1 MLNLILVTIFFA
13 ISFFALYKMNFK
25 YKNILRIILVV
36 LALEVYVFNF
46 NSYRTFFKNFEKKE
60 FNKESFILEN
70 MEYDKQT
77 DMFKIKK
84 GEESNSIII
93 DNIYTEI
100 ATIKIEG
107 AGANTNNIEYSINY
121 TDLTSSNFRSMP
133 KKVLV
138 NDLEKSKYTTCY
150 LSGES
155 KKIKINFQQSDTED
169 TFLKI
174 DSIKINEKVP
184 FDFSIVRVITL
195 IAISLLIYGMLRCE
209 LFKKSYSERN
219 IKQSLLFDFLV
230 ATFILITLW
239 IATTTQTRNN
249 IYEKYIDALSQG
261 QANLL
266 DEPSQKLISLE
277 NPYDMTQRK
286 EKKLEYIW
294 DVALYNNKYY
304 VYFGIFPMLLSLSF
318 KIITGKYLQLS
329 YGIWIFNIITI
340 ISLAKLIKL
349 LYKKW
354 FNNLSFNYLILALI
368 GTISGSLI
376 FWITRT
382 SCIYEFVLAA
392 GVACSTLGI
401 CLMFKAIEKDK
412 VNYKYLCLSATSLA
426 LAVACRPN
434 HLLVSLI
441 LIPILIKILKNNIK
455 EKRDIVKLILVVGI
469 PYLVVGISLMVYN
482 YIRFDS
488 IFEFGTNYQ
497 LTVNDMKSLQN
508 RIFTI
513 PTGLITQ
520 LFNLPTIIT
529 EFPFFVRQT
538 GNVPFFGYY
547 YEESVVCGL
556 FVLNIINYILIF
568 LIGLKKKIKEKQA
581 YNYTIL
587 FTIVAFIMSIVGIL
601 KAGSL
606 QRYSMDYAWMLNI
619 ASYLTLFMIVSNIKS
634 KEIKKYILKI
644 SIAVTL
650 FMLFVNFIVGGVCGE
665 VDLLKRTR
673 PKDYYNIRYDICFWE

>member
-1 MLNLILVTIFFA
+1 MLKLILITIFFA
-13 ISFFALYKMNFK
+13 IVFFALYKMNFK
-25 YKNILRIILVV
+25 YKNVLRIILVV

-46 NSYRTFFKNFEKKE
+46 NSYRTFFKNFEQKELKKE
-60 FNKESFILEN
+60 NFILEN
-70 MEYDKQT
+70 MEYDEQT
-77 DMFKIKK
+77 DMFTVKK
-84 GEESNSIII
+84 GEELSSIII
-93 DNIYTEI
+93 DNINTEI

-107 AGANTNNIEYSINY
+107 DGVNTNNIEYNIDY
-121 TDLTSSNFRSMP
+121 TDSSSSNFRSMP

-138 NDLEKSKYTTCY
+138 NDLERSKYITCY

-155 KKIKINFQQSDTED
+155 EKIRINFQQSNTED
-169 TFLKI
+169 TILNI

-184 FDFSIVRVITL
+184 FNFSIVRVITL
-195 IAISLLIYGMLRCE
+195 IAISLLVYGMLKCE
-209 LFKKSYSERN
+209 LFKKPYSEKN
-219 IKQSLLFDFLV
+219 IKQSLFFDFITL
-230 ATFILITLW
+230 AFILITLW
-239 IATTTQTRNN
+239 IAATTPTRHN
-249 IYEKYIDALSQG
+249 IYEKYIDALSHG
-261 QANLL
+261 QVSLL
-266 DEPSQKLISLE
+266 DEPSQELISLE
-277 NPYDMTQRK
+277 NPYDMTQRI
-286 EKKLEYIW
+286 EKNVEYIW

-304 VYFGIFPMLLSLSF
+304 VYFGILPMLLSLPF
-318 KIITGKYLQLS
+318 KMITGKYLQLS
-329 YGIWIFNIITI
+329 YGIWIFNVITI

-368 GTISGSLI
+368 GIISGSLI
-376 FWITRT
+376 FWTTRT
-382 SCIYEFVLAA
+382 AFIYEFALTA

-401 CLMFKAIEKDK
+401 YLLFKAIEKDK
-412 VNYKYLCLSATSLA
+412 VDYKYLCLSATSLA

-455 EKRDIVKLILVVGI
+455 EKKDIAKLILVVGI
-469 PYLVVGISLMVYN
+469 PYLIVGISLMVYN

-520 LFNLPTIIT
+520 LFNLPTITT
-529 EFPFFVRQT
+529 EFPFFIRQT
-538 GNVPFFGYY
+538 SNVPFFGYY

-581 YNYTIL
+581 YNYTVL
-587 FTIVAFIMSIVGIL
+587 FTVVAFIMSIVGIL

-619 ASYLTLFMIVSNIKS
+619 ISYMTLFMIVSNIKS
-634 KEIKKYILKI
+634 KEIKKYILRI

-650 FMLFVNFIVGGVCGE
+650 FMLFANFIVGGVCGE
-665 VDLLKRTR
+665 TDMLKRAR